1 MATTGLEL
9 CGRDATA
16 EIADDTGR
24 KYDVGERHVQRRQHP
39 SRSPLALSA
48 TPGLESKAYNQPVH
62 EFFHRIAFS
71 SGAYNVHQSLTEG
84 LATLAE
90 QMIRGE
96 QPQNDRNLRDLSD
109 VLHVPVEWF
118 TVPDLEEWLA
128 TRPSE
133 GGQFERGELHAEVYE
148 IRQLLSHVQDRLRH
162 FDPTGE
168 TIGNG

>member
-1 MATTGLEL
+1 MPLQGEQLRRRILAAAALQGL
-9 CGRDATA
+9 GMRGVRD
-16 EIADDTGR
+16 
-24 KYDVGERHVQRRQHP
+24 V
-39 SRSPLALSA
+39 
-48 TPGLESKAYNQPVH
+48 LEQ
-62 EFFHRIAFS
+62 F
-71 SGAYNVHQSLTEG
+71 GANK
-84 LATLAE
+84 TLAE

-96 QPQNDRNLRDLSD
+96 QSQNDRNLRDLSD